1 MTENMTFGG
10 AFFCLSE
17 YRFGRRARQRLARMP
32 SEQLGEGEV
41 TTLERQLKGWGW
53 GGGG

>member
-1 MTENMTFGG
+1 MTFGG

-41 TTLERQLKGWGW
+41 TTLERQLKGLGR